1 MRKNKFKKHK
11 HKLRL
16 LKFIN
21 VWLWRGGAHV
31 EKINNSITR
40 HVLPEI
46 MFRHPSLNRCAILPL
61 ELPAGMTWLQK
72 KPCSYWIHKDRAVSP
87 FDFSSCWIRLILHI
101 FETEWLVQRSY
112 KLRSEFLIILNW
124 KAHILGFYLKSG
136 YFCKKC
142 ALFIL

>member
-1 MRKNKFKKHK
+1 MRKNEFKKHK

-61 ELPAGMTWLQK
+61 ELPVGMTWLQK

-101 FETEWLVQRSY
+101 FETEWLVGLTQCSRRSQ
-112 KLRSEFLIILNW
+112 KIKTLIQPRIMINYW
-124 KAHILGFYLKSG
+124 KKFEWHDTREL
-136 YFCKKC
+136 
-142 ALFIL
+142 